1 MEGETNRHRDPNT
14 HLEQDICIH
23 IFTVSSAMV
32 GVCLTVIGL
41 IRVVITLGRADTLAD
56 DLLAGDALL
65 FLISCLLSYWA
76 LRSRSLRRMH
86 RLEKIADGIF
96 ILAMIGMVIIC
107 ALITYTISVPAST
120 RRWLKQLFED
130 PQPIPAGL
138 TLFRPSH
145 PERRLGQLRINLSP
159 ALVVGH
165 RYLHLL
171 VRGVTAAVGAGDS
184 NCIDASVAAAL
195 PLGSK

>member
-1 MEGETNRHRDPNT
+1 MEGETNGQRDPNT
-14 HLEQDICIH
+14 HLEHDICIH

-76 LRSRSLRRMH
+76 LRSRGLRRMH

-96 ILAMIGMVIIC
+96 IVAMIGMVIIC
-107 ALITYTISVPAST
+107 AVITYTISVPPARSFTYENRAENALKIAQVITSRHNTST
-120 RRWLKQLFED
+120 EIHRCSCSSERYVLRHFALFVLD
-130 PQPIPAGL
+130 PFAIK
-138 TLFRPSH
+138 
-145 PERRLGQLRINLSP
+145 
-159 ALVVGH
+159 
-165 RYLHLL
+165 
-171 VRGVTAAVGAGDS
+171 
-184 NCIDASVAAAL
+184 SVQVNSARF
-195 PLGSK
+195 

>member
-1 MEGETNRHRDPNT
+1 MEGETNRHHDANT

-96 ILAMIGMVIIC
+96 ILAMIGMVIVC
-107 ALITYTISVPAST
+107 ALITYTISAPA
-120 RRWLKQLFED
+120 
-130 PQPIPAGL
+130 
-138 TLFRPSH
+138 RP
-145 PERRLGQLRINLSP
+145 
-159 ALVVGH
+159 
-165 RYLHLL
+165 
-171 VRGVTAAVGAGDS
+171 GAG
-184 NCIDASVAAAL
+184 
-195 PLGSK
+195 

>member
-1 MEGETNRHRDPNT
+1 MEGETNGQRDPNT
-14 HLEQDICIH
+14 HLEHDICIH

-76 LRSRSLRRMH
+76 LRSRGLRRMH

-107 ALITYTISVPAST
+107 ALITYSISVPA
-120 RRWLKQLFED
+120 
-130 PQPIPAGL
+130 
-138 TLFRPSH
+138 RP
-145 PERRLGQLRINLSP
+145 
-159 ALVVGH
+159 
-165 RYLHLL
+165 
-171 VRGVTAAVGAGDS
+171 GAG
-184 NCIDASVAAAL
+184 
-195 PLGSK
+195 

>member
-1 MEGETNRHRDPNT
+1 MEGETNRHRDPDT
-14 HLEQDICIH
+14 HLEQDISIH

-86 RLEKIADGIF
+86 HLEKIADGIF

-107 ALITYTISVPAST
+107 ALITYTISVPA
-120 RRWLKQLFED
+120 
-130 PQPIPAGL
+130 
-138 TLFRPSH
+138 RP
-145 PERRLGQLRINLSP
+145 
-159 ALVVGH
+159 
-165 RYLHLL
+165 
-171 VRGVTAAVGAGDS
+171 GAG
-184 NCIDASVAAAL
+184 
-195 PLGSK
+195 